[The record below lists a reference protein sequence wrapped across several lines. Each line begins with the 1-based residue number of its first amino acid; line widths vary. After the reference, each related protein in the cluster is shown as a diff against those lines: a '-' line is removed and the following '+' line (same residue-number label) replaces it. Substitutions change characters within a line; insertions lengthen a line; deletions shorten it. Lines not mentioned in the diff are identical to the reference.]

1 MVQGFERPNRGSSVP
16 PFDPPKPSCTIDGS
30 APDGLPSRPHRPARP
45 IGILGVAQ
53 EPRHSPEPNIMSSA
67 PFVRIAELSSHA
79 GQSVVVRAWVT
90 HVRSSGK
97 IAFAVLRDGTGI
109 CQSVFVKSQ
118 VTPEVWARF
127 AELTTETSVEIT
139 GEARAEARAPGGFE
153 LGVTELT
160 VVGPSPSDYPIQPKE
175 HGVDFLM
182 DHRHLWLRSPRQQ
195 AILRIRHEI
204 EQAIHDF
211 YYERGFIR
219 VDTPILTAAIGERSG
234 LFSTEYFDEGTA
246 YLAQTG
252 QLYGEAAAA
261 ALGRIY
267 TFGPTFRAEKS
278 KTRRHLSEFW
288 MIEPEVAFNDSDDNM
303 RLQED
308 FVAYLVRRCLD
319 RRQPELKELER
330 DTSKLD
336 KVVTPFVRLDYGDA
350 VSLLQRKG
358 SPVKWGEDLGA
369 EDESLIVEDYDRPV
383 FVMNYPK
390 EAKAFYMK
398 ENPADPRTVL
408 CDDLLAPEGY
418 GEIIGGSQREDD
430 HDKLLA
436 RIKEEGLPLDAYG
449 WYLDLR
455 KYGTFVHSGF
465 GLGLER
471 TVAWI
476 CGLQHIREASLF
488 PRMMYRLKP

>member
-1 MVQGFERPNRGSSVP
+1 MSLIVSTV
-16 PFDPPKPSCTIDGS
+16 T
-30 APDGLPSRPHRPARP
+30 APPSRIVDLHK
-45 IGILGVAQ
+45 
-53 EPRHSPEPNIMSSA
+53 
-67 PFVRIAELSSHA
+67 HA
-79 GQSVVVRAWVT
+79 GTSATVRGWVT

-97 IAFAVLRDGTGI
+97 VAFIVMRDGTGTL
-109 CQSVFVKSQ
+109 QAVVVKNA
-118 VTPEVWARF
+118 VAPDVWARF
-127 AELTTETSVEIT
+127 GQLTQETSIAIT
-139 GEARAEARAPGGFE
+139 GEVRVDARAPGGVE
-153 LGVTELT
+153 VGIKDLEILGS
-160 VVGPSPSDYPIQPKE
+160 SPIDYPIQPKE

-182 DHRHLWLRSPRQQ
+182 DNRHLWLRSPRQQ
-195 AILRIRHEI
+195 AILRVRHEV

-211 YYERGFIR
+211 FYERGFIR

-234 LFSTEYFDEGTA
+234 LFSTEYFEEGTA

-278 KTRRHLSEFW
+278 KTRRHLTEFW
-288 MIEPEVAFNDSDDNM
+288 MIEPEVAFYDSNDNM

-308 FVAYLVRRCLD
+308 FVSFLVRRCLD
-319 RRQPELKELER
+319 RRKKELAELER
-330 DTSKLD
+330 DTSKLEAI
-336 KVVTPFVRLDYGDA
+336 VTPFVRLDYGDA
-350 VSLLQRKG
+350 VRVLQRKG
-358 SPVKWGEDLGA
+358 SAIKWGDDLGA
-369 EDESLIVEDYDRPV
+369 EDEALIVEDHERPV

-408 CDDLLAPEGY
+408 CNDCLAPEGY

-476 CGLQHIREASLF
+476 CGTPHIRETSAF
-488 PRMMYRLKP
+488 PRLMHRLKP